1 MSVWT
6 VFFLV
11 LSAVILAS
19 AFLPGREDPREHHVA
34 EGEDLRDNTELE
46 LDVASGRLLQEDFET
61 MTGKGRA
68 PGPAP
73 DTAGEGD
80 HGTFPQ
86 G

>member
-19 AFLPGREDPREHHVA
+19 AFLPRREDPGEHRVA

-46 LDVASGRLLQEDFET
+46 LDVASGRLSQQDFEI
-61 MTGKGRA
+61 MTGEGRA

-73 DTAGEGD
+73 DATGEGD